1 MKLILTNLM
10 VITLIVGCA
19 SQTNSVSPESK
30 NSSLNVKEDVT
41 LGGELPEWTNDNGIN
56 GDRLVAVGYSE
67 MTVSKSPHYVEK
79 AALMDGETKLLA
91 DAPQDFRVITQNALT
106 GAGIDSSEFVEIQT
120 RLKEVLGV
128 RGFKHHQKE
137 CRKLVRYTENNK
149 KNVMRGCWYRV
160 SADLGK
166 LQEAYKY
173 ILAKKYGQGKAGKF
187 DNLMEQELKKINN
200 HKRFD

>member
-1 MKLILTNLM
+1 MI
-10 VITLIVGCA
+10 
-19 SQTNSVSPESK
+19 
-30 NSSLNVKEDVT
+30 
-41 LGGELPEWTNDNGIN
+41 LGGELPSWTNDNGID
-56 GDRLVAVGYSE
+56 GDRLVSVGYAE
-67 MTVSKSPHYVEK
+67 MTVRKSPHYVEK

-91 DAPQDFRVITQNALT
+91 DAPQDFRVITQNSLT

-128 RGFKHHQKE
+128 RGFKHHQKV

-160 SADLGK
+160 SADLNK
-166 LQEAYKY
+166 LQDAYKY